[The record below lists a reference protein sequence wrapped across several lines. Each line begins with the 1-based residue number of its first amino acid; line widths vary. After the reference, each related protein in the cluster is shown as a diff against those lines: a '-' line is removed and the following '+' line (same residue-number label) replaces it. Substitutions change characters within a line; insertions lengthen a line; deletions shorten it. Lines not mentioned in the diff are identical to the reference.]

1 MEVYK
6 NRSLKGMDFV
16 SGTKVD
22 GVCESGMEEI
32 IREVETGFAQLSK
45 GEAVSPPF
53 INFST
58 PGLAGIRGHVHF
70 KAGYVEGDD
79 YFVFKYSGGF
89 WGNKEAGVTGSP
101 DSGFFMIFD
110 ARTGQPVAMIEGGDF
125 TLTDYR
131 TAAAGAVAAKWLS
144 RKESSRVG
152 IIGNG
157 VQAKLQLIA
166 LEKIRPINEV
176 KVWGRNPEHVSSC
189 VDWMSGKLPNLNLTK
204 CGKIEEAVHDVD
216 ILVTATPSSKPI
228 VFPEWVSRGT
238 HITGVGA
245 CGPTMQELD
254 AKVFGLPG
262 VRIYADSVE
271 ACAINGDIHHALEE
285 NVITR
290 AQIKGDLGDVINGEI
305 KGRTSDNDITITDLV
320 GLGVQDAK
328 IGNWFYKKISSK

>member
-6 NRSLKGMDFV
+6 NNSLKEIKFI
-16 SGTKVD
+16 SGPRVTE
-22 GVCESGMEEI
+22 VCESGMEEI
-32 IREVETGFAQLSK
+32 IKEIETGFSQLSK

-58 PGLAGIRGHVHF
+58 EGLHGKEGHVHF
-70 KAGYVEGDD
+70 KAGHVKGDD
-79 YFVFKYSGGF
+79 YFVFKYSAGF
-89 WGNKEAGVTGSP
+89 WGNQEEDIPIDT
-101 DSGFFMIFD
+101 GFFMIFD

-144 RKESSRVG
+144 RKESSKVG

-157 VQAKLQLIA
+157 IQAKLQLIA
-166 LEKIRPINEV
+166 LEKVRPIKEA
-176 KVWGRNPEHVSSC
+176 KVWGRNTEHVASYI
-189 VDWMSGKLPNLNLTK
+189 DWISKKSPNLNLTQ
-204 CGKIEEAVHDVD
+204 CENTEDAVRDVD
-216 ILVTATPSSKPI
+216 ILITATPSSKSI
-228 VFPEWVSRGT
+228 IFPEWISKGT

-254 AKVFGLPG
+254 AKVFEIPG
-262 VRIYADSVE
+262 VKIYADSIE
-271 ACAINGDIHHALEE
+271 ACATNGDIHHALEE

-290 AQIKGDLGDVINGEI
+290 VQIKGDLGEVINGKVE
-305 KGRTSDNDITITDLV
+305 GRTSNDDITITDLV

>member
-6 NRSLKGMDFV
+6 NRSLKEIEFIPGSRV
-16 SGTKVD
+16 TE
-22 GVCESGMEEI
+22 VCESGMEEI
-32 IREVETGFAQLSK
+32 IKEVETGFAQLSK

-53 INFST
+53 INF
-58 PGLAGIRGHVHF
+58 PAEGLHGKEGHVHF
-70 KAGYVEGDD
+70 KAGYVKGDR
-79 YFVFKYSGGF
+79 YFVFKYSAGF
-89 WGNKEAGVTGSP
+89 WGNGEEGLPVDT
-101 DSGFFMIFD
+101 GFFMIFD
-110 ARTGQPVAMIEGGDF
+110 ARTGQPVATIEGGDF

-144 RKESSRVG
+144 RKESNRVG

-166 LEKIRPINEV
+166 LEKIRPIKEV
-176 KVWGRNPEHVSSC
+176 KVWGRNSEHVASY
-189 VDWMSGKLPNLNLTK
+189 VDWASKKLPSLSLTQ
-204 CGKIEEAVHDVD
+204 CDKIEDAVKDVD
-216 ILVTATPSSKPI
+216 ILVTATPSSKSI
-228 VFPEWVSRGT
+228 VFPEWISNGT

-262 VRIYADSVE
+262 VKIYADSVE
-271 ACAINGDIHHALEE
+271 ACAANGDIHHALEE

-290 AQIKGDLGDVINGEI
+290 AQIKGDLGDVINGKIE
-305 KGRTSDNDITITDLV
+305 GRTSIEDITITDLV